1 VKPVW
6 IGLLLSRLWTTSAL
20 TQMAPKTAA
29 LPREE
34 AVPRARVVIAS
45 DPEATDA
52 YQPRPERV
60 AVMVNRGLTNLT
72 TRSTVAAA
80 WRSLV
85 STQDTVGIKVY
96 SEPGPHSGTRP
107 AVVAAVVEG
116 LLEAGLPPKQIVIW
130 DRQRGYLRRAGFFEL
145 GARFGVRVQGV
156 LQNGDGT
163 DFDEQTYY
171 LPDRRIIGQLIWGDL
186 EFGRKGENLGVKSFV
201 AKLVSQQLT
210 KIINIPPLL
219 NHNHA
224 GACGN
229 VYSLAIGSVD
239 NTIRFEVDAGRLASA
254 VPEIYA
260 LPAVGDKVVL
270 NIVDALVG
278 QYQGEREQKLHY
290 AKPLNEVWLSRDPVA
305 LDFLALLELDR
316 LRKAAGIPT
325 VATNFMDLF
334 QNAALLDLGVIEP
347 QNIQVERMQ

>member
-1 VKPVW
+1 MW
-6 IGLLLSRLWTTSAL
+6 FGLLLSSLGTVAIFAQT
-20 TQMAPKTAA
+20 APKTAA
-29 LPREE
+29 LPREDSP
-34 AVPRARVVIAS
+34 ARARVVITR

-52 YQPRPERV
+52 FQPRPERV
-60 AVMVNRGLTNLT
+60 AVMLNRGLTNLT

-80 WRSLV
+80 WQSLV

-116 LLEAGLPPKQIVIW
+116 LLEAGLPPKQVVIW
-130 DRQRGYLRRAGFFEL
+130 DRHRGYLRRAGFFDL
-145 GARFGVRVQGV
+145 GTRYGVQVQGV
-156 LQNGDGT
+156 LQNGDGS
-163 DFDEQTYY
+163 DFDEQTFY

-186 EFGRKGENLGVKSFV
+186 EFGRKGDNLGVKSFV

-210 KIINIPPLL
+210 KIINLPPLL

-224 GACGN
+224 GVCGN
-229 VYSLAIGSVD
+229 IYSLAIGSVD
-239 NTIRFEVDAGRLASA
+239 NTIRFEMDTGRLASA

-290 AKPLNEVWLSRDPVA
+290 AKALNEIWLSRDPVA

-325 VATNFMDLF
+325 VATNFMDIF
-334 QNAALLDLGVIEP
+334 QNAALLELGVIEP